1 MRSSILLASLVVSSL
16 LIASTAEANKTRL
29 DIVWGGTSGTTVFI
43 HGKDNCSEPSLA
55 SFNASC
61 GNDPRG
67 YWLNS
72 TSDGGD
78 GHDFMDEATI
88 KVNSDGSLTT
98 FEAIAVRYDGENQSF
113 EAATNDVAAC
123 LMDLAAGTNASGC
136 NTSLIRRTSFTIV
149 VHSMGGAIIDRIL
162 SSNFWPK
169 LTGTGGAILGSP
181 VTSAGALAGAKSASA
196 LFGVDGASNFCTSL
210 VSFVAG
216 WALKNAGGQS
226 LTRGSVIGEARNG
239 LAGKSPRWVLKV
251 TSTGGSGSCNNN
263 SVDSIAESVNDTPLG
278 LLCGCVGF
286 SSSDDTDGIL
296 WQFDTDPTSNPSGS
310 NGGKLR
316 AEYTGLYW
324 HWVASFANHSHNRN
338 DAYVRKY
345 GFQTS
350 NACFPISP
358 GTCVGQFAR

>member
-1 MRSSILLASLVVSSL
+1 MRLPIVTLTLVATFVALAP
-16 LIASTAEANKTRL
+16 AAEANKTRL
-29 DIVWGGTSGTTVFI
+29 DIVWGGTAGTVVFI
-43 HGKDNCSEPSLA
+43 HGKANCTESSLA
-55 SFNASC
+55 SFDSRC
-61 GNDPRG
+61 GNDAHG

-72 TSDGGD
+72 TNDGGD

-88 KVNSDGSLTT
+88 RVNADGSVTT
-98 FEAIAVRYDGENQSF
+98 WEAIAVRYDGENQGFWS
-113 EAATNDVAAC
+113 AANDVAAC
-123 LMDLAAGTNASGC
+123 LKDLAAGSNASGC
-136 NTSLIRRTSFTIV
+136 NPSLIRRTAFRIV

-162 SSNFWPK
+162 STGWFPE
-169 LTGTGGAILGSP
+169 LTGSGGAIVGSP

-196 LFGVDGASNFCTSL
+196 LYGIDGASNFCTSL
-210 VSFVAG
+210 VSWVAG
-216 WALKNAGGQS
+216 WALKNPGTQS
-226 LTRGSVIGEARNG
+226 LTRSSVIGEARNG

-251 TSTGGSGSCNNN
+251 TTTGGSGSCNNN
-263 SVDSIAESVNDTPLG
+263 FNDSIAESVNDTPLG

-316 AEYTGLYW
+316 AEYTGMYW

-345 GFQTS
+345 GFQGS
-350 NACFPISP
+350 NFCFPISP
-358 GTCVGQFAR
+358 GTCVGQFAW